1 MTAADVPAVVAIDA
15 ACFPSSRHGQDSLP
29 APDQRFLEELSRP
42 WSHAWVIRD
51 GTRAIA
57 FLLVWVVA
65 DEMHVLNLATDPT
78 QQRRGIGTSLVA
90 AALAFARGSEIRHV
104 LLEVRRSNEGAIRL
118 YRAAGFFVS
127 GVRSRYYPN
136 DEDAVEMALL
146 LDPRTG
152 EVVSRAD
159 EARIHA

>member
-15 ACFPSSRHGQDSLP
+15 ACFPSSSRSHDSLP
-29 APDQRFLEELSRP
+29 TPEQRFLEELSRP
-42 WSHAWVIRD
+42 WSHAWVVRD

-65 DEMHVLNLATDPT
+65 DEMHVLNLATDPAT
-78 QQRRGIGTSLVA
+78 RRRGIGTSLVA
-90 AALAFARGSEIRHV
+90 TALAFARAGGTRHV
-104 LLEVRRSNEGAIRL
+104 LLEVRRSNESAIRL

-127 GVRSRYYPN
+127 GIRSRYYPN

-159 EARIHA
+159 EASIHA

>member
-15 ACFPSSRHGQDSLP
+15 ACFPSSGRSPDSLP
-29 APDQRFLEELSRP
+29 TPDQRFLEELSRP
-42 WSHAWVIRD
+42 WSHAWVVRD

-57 FLLVWVVA
+57 FLLAWLVA

-78 QQRRGIGTSLVA
+78 QRRRGIGTSLVT
-90 AALAFARGSEIRHV
+90 AALAFARESGTRHV

-118 YRAAGFFVS
+118 YRTAGFFVS
-127 GVRSRYYPN
+127 GIRSRYYPN

-159 EARIHA
+159 EASIHA